1 MSEFFKKKLLYLYG
15 CFGFISL
22 FSLKFFS
29 SKDITDLYAL
39 SCIGFFSY
47 FFIASIYTNTP
58 DERYYKNRSI
68 SKSFTCNM
76 AIFELAISLI
86 LIALFP
92 ISLDYYPIIIFS
104 ILDSCVLMYSIKF
117 YILEKK

>member
-1 MSEFFKKKLLYLYG
+1 MSESLNKKLLCLYG

-22 FSLKFFS
+22 SALKFYNS
-29 SKDITDLYAL
+29 NDITDLYAL

-47 FFIASIYTNTP
+47 FFIASIYTDTP
-58 DERYYKNRSI
+58 DERYYKNKNI
-68 SKSFTCNM
+68 SKSLTCNI
-76 AIFELAISLI
+76 AVGELALSLI

-92 ISLDYYPIIIFS
+92 ISLKYYPIIIFS
-104 ILDSCVLMYSIKF
+104 ILDSCVLIYSIKF